1 MHRSLT
7 VAFLIVVSLAF
18 TGSATAQQQ
27 TVTPTTVVVQPTE
40 EDIFLTQDMWGVGVY
55 GGLLSGIGLSGRYH
69 PKGRVGIQLTA
80 GAMKFSEL
88 AYDVGAEGQ
97 FDFDSKGR
105 SRFYGYLGL
114 GFYYV
119 EKTTKDAATGTEKK
133 ENKLDGPLRLGLGV
147 AYEWAVSPKLI
158 FNLNAAFT
166 YFTDGTILPLP
177 QAGLIYYFK

>member
-1 MHRSLT
+1 MRRSLI
-7 VAFLIVVSLAF
+7 VVFLMVVSLAF
-18 TGSATAQQQ
+18 CHSAAAQQQ
-27 TVTPTTVVVQPTE
+27 TVTPSTVIVQPTE
-40 EDIFLTQDMWGVGVY
+40 EDIFLTQDMWGVGLY
-55 GGLLSGIGLSGRYH
+55 GGLLSGVGLSARYH
-69 PKGRVGIQLTA
+69 PRGRVGLQLTA
-80 GAMKFSEL
+80 GAMKFGDL
-88 AYDVGAEGQ
+88 AYAFGAEGQ

-105 SRFYGYLGL
+105 SRFYGYLGA
-114 GFYYV
+114 GYYYV
-119 EKTTKDAATGTEKK
+119 ERKTKNAATGTEKT

>member
-1 MHRSLT
+1 MYRAPILM
-7 VAFLIVVSLAF
+7 LVVVCSFVLCCPA
-18 TGSATAQQQ
+18 AAQQQ
-27 TVTPTTVVVQPTE
+27 TVTPSTVILQPTE
-40 EDIFLTQDMWGVGVY
+40 EDIFLTKDMWGVGLY

-69 PKGRVGIQLTA
+69 PMGRFGLQLTA
-80 GAMKFSEL
+80 GAMKFGEL
-88 AYDVGAEGQ
+88 AYSFGAEGQ

-105 SRFYGYLGL
+105 SRFYGYLGI
-114 GFYYV
+114 GYYYF
-119 EKTTKDAATGTEKK
+119 EKKVKDAAGTETK
-133 ENKLDGPLRLGLGV
+133 ENKLAGPARLGLGV